1 MRFYND
7 LIGPSA
13 TIDAFFYFKSG
24 YFAYGIDPGDLLVQ
38 VEELL
43 ASSKPDDKERTR
55 LKELKSAI
63 NPDDNTYLFVGEIKS
78 NAQL

>member
-1 MRFYND
+1 M
-7 LIGPSA
+7 
-13 TIDAFFYFKSG
+13 
-24 YFAYGIDPGDLLVQ
+24 Q